1 MAAQDTVYHES
12 TWGSVVTQLQQNADV
27 TQGLKSA
34 VLDAV
39 ATVNESLNP
48 MSNCHKGYIH
58 ALICTHPTHSFIV
71 IEDQRQIDVL
81 GRNVENV

>member
-1 MAAQDTVYHES
+1 MALTTSSRMAAQDTVYHES

-27 TQGLKSA
+27 NQGLKSA

-58 ALICTHPTHSFIV
+58 ALICTHPTRIPSLLSKTNK
-71 IEDQRQIDVL
+71 DK
-81 GRNVENV
+81 